1 MIKDNT
7 SHYINQSEISSYLFD
22 VRKHNAL
29 TRDEETE
36 LIKKIKTGCQ
46 KSKEKLIYSNLRF
59 VISVAK
65 QYMNQGLALSDLISE
80 GNYGLVK
87 AAEKFN
93 YEEANVRF
101 LSYAVWWIKQSMM
114 QSLNDNCRTIRLP
127 VNIINDMSKHSKLP
141 PSENNLSE
149 IPKSIVG
156 LPFVSRLDDNMDDD
170 GNTFHD
176 VVEDKSAVR
185 PDLVFAD
192 DRQILM
198 VKLKRIL
205 SNLTES
211 EQYVVTKYFGLDGDT
226 LTLQDISEDLE
237 LTKERVRQIKEKAIK
252 KLRFYSN
259 ELFELL

>member
-7 SHYINQSEISSYLFD
+7 SHYINQAEIATYLLD
-22 VRKHNAL
+22 VRKYNAL
-29 TRDEETE
+29 TREQENE
-36 LIKKIKTGCQ
+36 LIKKIKTGCN
-46 KSKEKLIYSNLRF
+46 KSKERLVLSNLRF

-65 QYMNQGLALSDLISE
+65 QYMNQGLDLSDLISE
-80 GNYGLVK
+80 GNYGLLK

-101 LSYAVWWIKQSMM
+101 LSYAVWWVKQSMI

-127 VNIINDMSKHSKLP
+127 VNVINEMSKHSKLAP
-141 PSENNLSE
+141 TEHAE
-149 IPKSIVG
+149 EMPKSIVG
-156 LPFVSRLDDNMDDD
+156 LPQVGRLDDHMDEE

-176 VVEDKSAVR
+176 VIEDKSAER
-185 PDLVFAD
+185 PDLMFAD
-192 DRQILM
+192 DRAVLLF
-198 VKLKRIL
+198 KLKRIL

-211 EQYVVTKYFGLDGDT
+211 EQYVVTKYFGLDGET

-252 KLRFYSN
+252 KLRFYSGD
-259 ELFELL
+259 LFELL

>member
-1 MIKDNT
+1 MMKDNT

-22 VRKHNAL
+22 VRKYDAL
-29 TRDEETE
+29 TRDQETE

-46 KSKEKLIYSNLRF
+46 RSKELLILSNLRF

-65 QYMNQGLALSDLISE
+65 QYMNQGLSLSDLISE

-101 LSYAVWWIKQSMM
+101 LSYAVWWVKQSMM

-127 VNIINDMSKHSKLP
+127 VNIINDMAKHAKLA
-141 PSENNLSE
+141 PSEYTE
-149 IPKSIVG
+149 ETPKSIVG
-156 LPFVSRLDDNMDDD
+156 LPHVSRLDDSMDED

-176 VVEDKSAVR
+176 VVEDKSAER

-198 VKLKRIL
+198 AKLKRIL

-252 KLRFYSN
+252 KLRFYSSD
-259 ELFELL
+259 LFELL